1 MNPAELRQAAS
12 SIRDWWHVS
21 LPEIEMLAHAMVG
34 PREEGW
40 VRKGLHRAIVAK
52 HKFGAEAATLGEEFT
67 ALSADVSK
75 LRNNTAQSVVISA
88 AFYHVRFENIH
99 PFYDGNG
106 RVGRLI
112 LMGQIRQSLGF
123 SPIEFERRLALE
135 RDAYRAAFKL
145 DGGPGTFRGVAMLLS
160 RITGVPLDAES
171 LNLNLQLGPLRQSKG
186 KPKRG

>member
-1 MNPAELRQAAS
+1 
-12 SIRDWWHVS
+12 
-21 LPEIEMLAHAMVG
+21 
-34 PREEGW
+34 
-40 VRKGLHRAIVAK
+40 
-52 HKFGAEAATLGEEFT
+52 
-67 ALSADVSK
+67 
-75 LRNNTAQSVVISA
+75 VISA